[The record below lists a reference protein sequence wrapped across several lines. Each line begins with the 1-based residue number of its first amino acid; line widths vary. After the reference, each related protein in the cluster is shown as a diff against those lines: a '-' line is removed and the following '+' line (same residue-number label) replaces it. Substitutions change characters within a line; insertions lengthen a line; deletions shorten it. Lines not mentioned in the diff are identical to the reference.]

1 MTIPAALLKWSCHQK
16 MTSTSHPLASRLA
29 SVTCWT
35 MRMWKEPISR
45 ISKARAYESK
55 SLHLGSP
62 IMCPVG
68 TQPAYCEE
76 PKPLE
81 RSWCRHLL
89 TISQQQPASLLAK
102 LMSHLGSPA
111 PMDLQMQVVS
121 VNIWLRPPHPPNRM
135 APLSPVNPQTMMDNN
150 TLLFKLWG
158 SLLYGSKALSP
169 RVVVKSKWGNA
180 C

>member
-1 MTIPAALLKWSCHQK
+1 MDFWPSAWVLVASSGCQLWYMGGLQPVPGRAAK
-16 MTSTSHPLASRLA
+16 PLA
-29 SVTCWT
+29 TCWGIFLCQ
-35 MRMWKEPISR
+35 WKYSLWSKPYHVPVEPSEPI
-45 ISKARAYESK
+45 
-55 SLHLGSP
+55 
-62 IMCPVG
+62 V
-68 TQPAYCEE
+68 
-76 PKPLE
+76 
-81 RSWCRHLL
+81 
-89 TISQQQPASLLAK
+89 QQQPASLLAK